1 MEEVVASGC
10 SWHKECFSCGK
21 LPGGSGGKSE
31 DGCGMNM
38 ANRPFEGNDNDNK
51 NDVCMYVCMY
61 ICMTIHFENIK

>member
-21 LPGGSGGKSE
+21 LPGGTGGKSE

-38 ANRPFEGNDNDNK
+38 ANRPFEGNDDLCHNLSFPA
-51 NDVCMYVCMY
+51 VP
-61 ICMTIHFENIK
+61 E

>member
-38 ANRPFEGNDNDNK
+38 ANRPFEGNDNDN
-51 NDVCMYVCMY
+51 NA
-61 ICMTIHFENIK
+61 